1 MKIRIFYDQVK
12 FRLKD
17 SKQILDIIEK
27 VIRTEKMYP
36 DDLIFIITVDK
47 EIRRINKEFLNHDY
61 YTDVI
66 AFDYNEGN
74 ILRGEVYISLETV
87 KRNSIRYKVSL
98 REELIRVMIH
108 GTLHLC
114 GYNDENDC
122 EREIM
127 FQKGESW
134 ILKLRDR

>member
-1 MKIRIFYDQVK
+1 MKIRIFYDQVE

-36 DDLIFIITVDK
+36 DDLIFIITVDE
-47 EIRRINKEFLNHDY
+47 EIRRINNEFLNHDY

-114 GYNDENDC
+114 GYNDGNDC

>member
-114 GYNDENDC
+114 GYDDKNYY

-134 ILKLRDR
+134 ILKFKD

>member
-1 MKIRIFYDQVK
+1 LKIRIFYDQVK
-12 FRLKD
+12 FRLKG
-17 SKQILDIIEK
+17 SKQVLNIIEK

-36 DDLIFIITVDK
+36 DDLIFIITVDE
-47 EIRRINKEFLNHDY
+47 EIRRINNEFLNHDY

-87 KRNSIRYKVSL
+87 KRNSIRYEVSL
-98 REELIRVMIH
+98 REELLRVMIH

-114 GYNDENDC
+114 GYDDKNDY

-134 ILKLRDR
+134 ILKFKD

>member
-1 MKIRIFYDQVK
+1 MD
-12 FRLKD
+12 
-17 SKQILDIIEK
+17 
-27 VIRTEKMYP
+27 P

-47 EIRRINKEFLNHDY
+47 EIRRINKEFLNHNY

-66 AFDYNEGN
+66 AFSYNEGN

-87 KRNSIRYKVSL
+87 KRNSINYKVSL

-108 GTLHLC
+108 GALHLC
-114 GYNDENDC
+114 GYDDRSDE
-122 EREIM
+122 EREVM

-134 ILKLRDR
+134 ILELKDL

>member
-1 MKIRIFYDQVK
+1 MKIKIFYDKVK
-12 FRLKD
+12 FRLRR
-17 SKQILDIIEK
+17 SKQVLNIIEK
-27 VIRTEKMYP
+27 VIRTENMDP

-47 EIRRINKEFLNHDY
+47 EIRRINKEFLNHNY

-66 AFDYNEGN
+66 AFSYNEGN

-87 KRNSIRYKVSL
+87 KRNSINYKVSL

-108 GTLHLC
+108 GALHLC
-114 GYNDENDC
+114 GYDDRSDE
-122 EREIM
+122 EREVM

-134 ILKLRDR
+134 ILELKDL